1 MLLLINNP
9 REDDNTGG
17 NKKISLLIGAKT
29 DLSIQTGVCI
39 ISNQE
44 EIGKKFIKDQSTAGL
59 MFQENQ
65 DFCKTNQEE
74 IGKKFVKDQST
85 TGLMFFK
92 LILSISSTS
101 PLKST
106 ETFMIKSTN

>member
-44 EIGKKFIKDQSTAGL
+44 EIGKKF
-59 MFQENQ
+59 
-65 DFCKTNQEE
+65 
-74 IGKKFVKDQST
+74 VKDQST